1 MAKSVPPLA
10 PVANRLLAAL
20 SYRESTRL
28 LRRLVLVPLGH
39 GEVLYEAGEPIP
51 SVYFPE
57 GGLVSIIAP
66 MGDGEIAETGLVG
79 KEGMVGIPL
88 FLGKERAPFRA
99 VVQIPAEAR
108 RMEAAAFKAEVRRDT
123 PLTRLLTRYL
133 AVFLTHVG
141 QSAACNSH
149 HSVEKRCCRWLLLAR
164 DRLGRDE
171 FPLTHEFLAAM
182 LGVRR
187 TSVTEVA
194 GALQRRGLIR
204 YSRGRL
210 TILDPTG
217 LEAAS
222 CPCYRVIKAEFD
234 AWLS

>member
-1 MAKSVPPLA
+1 MAKSAPPPA
-10 PVANRLLAAL
+10 PVANRLLSAL
-20 SYRESTRL
+20 PRPESARL
-28 LRRLVLVPLGH
+28 LRRLVLVPLGQ
-39 GEVLYEAGEPIP
+39 GEVLYEAGKPIP
-51 SVYFPE
+51 FVYFPE
-57 GGLVSIIAP
+57 NGLVSIVAP
-66 MGDGEIAETGLVG
+66 MGDGQVAETGMVG
-79 KEGMVGIPL
+79 KEGVVGIPL

-108 RMEAAAFKAEVRRDT
+108 RMEAAAFQAAAKRDT
-123 PLTRLLTRYL
+123 ALADLLARYL
-133 AVFLTHVG
+133 ATFLAHVG

-164 DRLGRDE
+164 DRLGKDE
-171 FPLTHEFLAAM
+171 FPLTHEFMAAM

-187 TSVTEVA
+187 TGVTEVA

-210 TILDPTG
+210 AIVDPAG

-222 CPCYRVIKAEFD
+222 CACYRVIKAEFD

>member
-1 MAKSVPPLA
+1 MAKTALSPA

-20 SYRESTRL
+20 PRREFTRL
-28 LRRLVLVPLGH
+28 LRRLALVPLGQ

-51 SVYFPE
+51 FVYFPE
-57 GGLVSIIAP
+57 SGLVSIVAP
-66 MGDGEIAETGLVG
+66 MGDGAIAETGMVG

-88 FLGKERAPFRA
+88 FLGKQRAPFRA

-108 RMEAAAFKAEVRRDT
+108 RMAAAAFKAEVKRGT
-123 PLTRLLTRYL
+123 PLTNLLTRYL
-133 AVFLTHVG
+133 ASFLAHVG

-187 TSVTEVA
+187 TGVTEVA

-204 YSRGRL
+204 YGRGRL
-210 TILDPTG
+210 AILDPQG